1 MDLRY
6 KKREAGRI
14 AAGCVSLLK
23 ENKRFLLFPLISF
36 TASAAV
42 IISFVLP
49 LFNKTALSGKEPDE
63 MGMQFYFYLFLYY
76 LLCSFITI
84 FFNSAL
90 IGGINLK
97 LKKENPGIADG
108 LKIAFSHFKSILIY
122 VFVSSSLLAILRILF
137 EKAGWISRI
146 GAAVSGTAFAWFTH
160 LIFPAIITGDKDI
173 FTAIKTSRD
182 TMKNKWGEKLFRRIT
197 VIDRLSAL
205 MFLILLATFHI
216 AKFYS
221 AGSRGGLIALILVL
235 SASFLLILSFT
246 TSLFDSLYNLVLYRY
261 ASEGE
266 TASGFNENDL
276 RNAFTPAIS
285 KQKS

>member
-6 KKREAGRI
+6 NKKEAGQI
-14 AAGCVSLLK
+14 AAGCISLLK
-23 ENKRFLLFPLISF
+23 GNKSFLLFPLISF

-49 LFNKTALSGKEPDE
+49 LFNKALSGKEPDE

-97 LKKENPGIADG
+97 LNGENPTLKDG

-122 VFVSSSLLAILRILF
+122 VFFSSSALIVIRILL
-137 EKAGWISRI
+137 EKAGWISRL
-146 GAAVSGTAFAWFTH
+146 GAAVSGTVFAWYTH

-173 FTAIKTSRD
+173 FSAINSSRD
-182 TMKNKWGEKLFRRIT
+182 TMKNKWGEKLVRRIT
-197 VIDRLSAL
+197 IIDRLSAVT
-205 MFLILLATFHI
+205 FLILLAFFYM
-216 AKFYS
+216 AKSFPHS
-221 AGSRGGLIALILVL
+221 SGGFFLNAGLIVCA
-235 SASFLLILSFT
+235 ASLLILSFT
-246 TSLFDSLYNLVLYRY
+246 VSLLDSIYNLVLYRY
-261 ASEGE
+261 ASEGKS
-266 TASGFNENDL
+266 AAGFDEEVL
-276 RNAFTPAIS
+276 INAFTS
-285 KQKS
+285 GKFN